1 MAYPLDLDNGDL
13 GPCEATYKGQNVG
26 LTKGGM
32 LVDFE
37 EADADIV
44 YDQTGKFRVNA
55 KGVGKRAGVKLSLA
69 EVLAKDIWELA
80 FPGWAKVVDGDKE
93 KVEMLVGLGNDK
105 RAAAGELILKKYVD
119 GEVSTDPND
128 WFTFYLA
135 VPINSKPTIMF
146 DTDTQRVVE
155 ITMEC
160 FQDFDKKSLG
170 VIGDA
175 TAVAVS

>member
-1 MAYPLDLDNGDL
+1 MAFPLDLDNGDL

-26 LTKGGM
+26 LTMGGN

-37 EADADIV
+37 EADAPIV
-44 YDQTGKFRVNA
+44 YDQTGKFPVNF
-55 KGVGKRAGVKLSLA
+55 KGVGKRAGVKLALA
-69 EVLAKDIWELA
+69 ETLAKDIWEIA
-80 FPGWAKVVDGDKE
+80 FAGWEKVVDGDKE
-93 KVEMLVGLGNDK
+93 KVEMSVGLGNDK

-128 WFTFYLA
+128 WVTFYLA
-135 VPINSKPTIMF
+135 VPVNSKPTLMF

-155 ITMEC
+155 ITFEC
-160 FQDFDKKSLG
+160 LQDFDLKSLG

-175 TAVAVS
+175 TAIAVS